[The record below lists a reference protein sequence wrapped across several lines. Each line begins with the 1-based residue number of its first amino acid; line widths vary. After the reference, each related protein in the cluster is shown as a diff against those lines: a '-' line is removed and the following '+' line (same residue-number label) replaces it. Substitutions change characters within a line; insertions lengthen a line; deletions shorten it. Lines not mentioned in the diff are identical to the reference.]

1 MENEKLNNLLKTQK
15 ILVQKGDYQ
24 ESLNKCCEI
33 IQKIISFPKEK
44 QYEILSS
51 ILSQKNQFLYII
63 FGIYQYLIQN
73 QFILNSDNQTKIK
86 YYELLLTTLKK
97 NKDKSLEFQ
106 TDKENLIS
114 KLEKENYNIEEIE
127 KIINLISLYPIENN
141 RFNTINNNNSKLY
154 NEEILITNGSKNSY
168 IMLSDQSLMTQN
180 FSSPMVKNGNSF
192 NLEGRK
198 EKNNKLTNMK
208 DKNKNENLSKK
219 YKPNRNLPYIIIN
232 FVANFNS
239 KQIIEKIEN
248 LMNEI
253 NFNLLCKIKDNQF
266 ENIKVFEYKDK
277 NCLKI
282 IYKKL
287 CLKNKEN
294 LQFYITTILKRD
306 ENDFSSGVNSFV
318 HDKYERTLLIRT
330 IKGNEKESSEKIF
343 KY

>member
-86 YYELLLTTLKK
+86 YYELLLKTLKK

-114 KLEKENYNIEEIE
+114 NLEKENYNIEEIE

-154 NEEILITNGSKNSY
+154 NEEILITNDSKNSGHCKDNKK
-168 IMLSDQSLMTQN
+168 S
-180 FSSPMVKNGNSF
+180 FSSIDEWIRQCRSLCSPDTRFFLIG
-192 NLEGRK
+192 
-198 EKNNKLTNMK
+198 
-208 DKNKNENLSKK
+208 NKNDVEE
-219 YKPNRNLPYIIIN
+219 
-232 FVANFNS
+232 
-239 KQIIEKIEN
+239 EK
-248 LMNEI
+248 
-253 NFNLLCKIKDNQF
+253 
-266 ENIKVFEYKDK
+266 
-277 NCLKI
+277 
-282 IYKKL
+282 
-287 CLKNKEN
+287 
-294 LQFYITTILKRD
+294 
-306 ENDFSSGVNSFV
+306 
-318 HDKYERTLLIRT
+318 
-330 IKGNEKESSEKIF
+330 
-343 KY
+343 